1 MLYLV
6 ATPIGN
12 LGDLTYRAV
21 KTLSSCDYILCEDTR
36 HAAGLLKAYEIKK
49 PLRSYHGFNAAR
61 KEDEIVEDLRA
72 GKDIALIS
80 DAGTPGISDPGQRL
94 VQRCLAEEL
103 EYTALPGAC
112 SPIIALTLSGFE
124 SEPFQFAGFLPKKPS
139 HLKQALNDAL
149 TYRGTTIFLE
159 SPHRVIKTLKLLEE
173 MAPERK
179 LGVARELTKIH
190 EEVRIG
196 TASELLNITS
206 KGEIVLLIPPLPP
219 VQKKKKQKYQKE
231 IKTFFES

>member
-21 KTLSSCDYILCEDTR
+21 KTLIACDYILCEDTR

-61 KEDEIVEDLRA
+61 KEDEIVQDLRA
-72 GKDIALIS
+72 GKDIALVS

-94 VQRCLAEEL
+94 AQRCQKEGL
-103 EYTALPGAC
+103 EYTAIPGAC
-112 SPIIALTLSGFE
+112 SPIVALTLSGFA
-124 SEPFQFAGFLPKKPS
+124 SQPFQFFGFLPKKPS

-149 TYRGTTIFLE
+149 QYNGTTIFLE
-159 SPHRVIKTLKLLEE
+159 SPFRVIKTLKLLEE
-173 MAPERK
+173 MAPGRK
-179 LGVARELTKIH
+179 LGIARELTKIH

-196 TASELLNITS
+196 TASELLNVTA
-206 KGEIVLLIPPLPP
+206 KGEFILLIPPPP
-219 VQKKKKQKYQKE
+219 PAPKKKKQKYE
-231 IKTFFES
+231 VS